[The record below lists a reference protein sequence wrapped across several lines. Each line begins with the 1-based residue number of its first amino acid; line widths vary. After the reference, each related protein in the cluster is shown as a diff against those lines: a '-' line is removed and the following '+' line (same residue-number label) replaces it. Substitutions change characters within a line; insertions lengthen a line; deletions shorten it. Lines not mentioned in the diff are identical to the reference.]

1 MDELVAQAE
10 VILTKYAE
18 KRAYELSDQ
27 FKDKELCM
35 ITFNLY
41 KSLILEGARVFQEE
55 LLNLIDDGS
64 KNQRR

>member
-10 VILTKYAE
+10 AILAKYAE

-27 FKDKELCM
+27 FEDKELCM

-55 LLNLIDDGS
+55 LFNLIDNGS